1 MTRTLI
7 TMQVV
12 ASIAGCNSSGD
23 SRST

>member
-7 TMQVV
+7 TMLVV

-23 SRST
+23 SR

>member
-7 TMQVV
+7 TMLVV

-23 SRST
+23 